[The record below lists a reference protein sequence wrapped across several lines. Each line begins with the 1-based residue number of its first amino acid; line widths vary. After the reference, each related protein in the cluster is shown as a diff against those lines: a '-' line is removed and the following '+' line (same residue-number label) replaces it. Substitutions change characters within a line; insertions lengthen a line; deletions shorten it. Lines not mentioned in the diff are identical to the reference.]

1 MIGFIG
7 AGNMGGAI
15 ISSIIT
21 NKIISE
27 NELFI
32 CDRDTGK
39 KEAYPNALF
48 TTEPCDLAEKCDMV
62 FLAVKPNQIEDVLKT
77 FLSSGKY
84 ESGKTVFVT
93 IAAGISIS
101 FIQNIMG
108 KDCPVIR
115 VMPNTPVMVGKGV
128 SALSASENVS
138 EEVFAKVK
146 NIFSA
151 SGTAFTLTEDKMNA
165 VISLTSSSPAY
176 LFLLADAMSEGAALQ
191 GFSKE
196 EAAFLSAA
204 VFAGAAEMIMKSG
217 KTPMELADMVTSPG
231 GTTRAARDVFEKYDF
246 KNAVIE
252 AMLACTK
259 RAEELGK

>member
-15 ISSIIT
+15 ISSMIT
-21 NKIISE
+21 NKIIAE
-27 NELFI
+27 KELFI
-32 CDRDTGK
+32 CDRDAGK
-39 KEAYPNALF
+39 KEIYPSASF
-48 TTEPCDLAEKCDMV
+48 TTDPRELAGKCDIV

-84 ESGKTVFVT
+84 EGGKTVFVT

-101 FIQNIMG
+101 FIKNIMG
-108 KDCPVIR
+108 EDCPVIR

-138 EEVFAKVK
+138 ENVFEKVK
-146 NIFSA
+146 SIFSA

-176 LFLLADAMSEGAALQ
+176 LFLLADAMSEGAEKQ

>member
-15 ISSIIT
+15 ISAV
-21 NKIISE
+21 ISNGLVSE
-27 NELFI
+27 KELYI

-39 KEAYPNALF
+39 KEIYPEASF
-48 TTEPCDLAEKCDMV
+48 TTSPGDLAGKCEIV
-62 FLAVKPNQIEDVLKT
+62 FLAVKPNQIEDVLKE
-77 FLSSGKY
+77 FKAGGY

-101 FIQNIMG
+101 FIRNIMG
-108 KDCPVIR
+108 EDCPVIR

-128 SALSASENVS
+128 SALSPSENVPCG
-138 EEVFAKVK
+138 VFEKVK
-146 NIFSA
+146 SFFSA
-151 SGTAFTLTEDKMNA
+151 SGTAFTLTEDKMNS

-176 LFLLADAMSEGAALQ
+176 LFLLADAMSEGAYRQ
-191 GFSKE
+191 GFSRE

-259 RAEELGK
+259 RAEELGR